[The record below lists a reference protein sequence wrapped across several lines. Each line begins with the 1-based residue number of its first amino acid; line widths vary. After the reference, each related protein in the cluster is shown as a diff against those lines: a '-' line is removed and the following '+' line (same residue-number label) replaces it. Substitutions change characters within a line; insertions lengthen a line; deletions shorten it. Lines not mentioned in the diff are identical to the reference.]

1 MLDFRAIPSS
11 ANILMCNATETEEIV
26 EYKSRQAQVQ
36 ARYLSGYDN
45 NLKQIPVDQN
55 NPEIHLKAMLPTFTP
70 IADVDST
77 PKK

>member
-1 MLDFRAIPSS
+1 
-11 ANILMCNATETEEIV
+11 
-26 EYKSRQAQVQ
+26 VQ